1 MSFAVLLRRA
11 LRRRWLLTALAGL
24 LLVAQH
30 GALTHALTHADLH
43 RHGEAVHAHGA
54 HAHSAGHDAGHHEDA
69 PAGDVSEFCAF
80 DLVYSQ
86 ILGGILA
93 GHALTFAAAEQA
105 LVVIA
110 TLALRNSAVVVP
122 YDSRGPP
129 VLS

>member
-1 MSFAVLLRRA
+1 MSLAVLLRLA
-11 LRRRWLLTALAGL
+11 LRARGLRLALAGL

-43 RHGEAVHAHGA
+43 GHGEEAIHAHVA
-54 HAHSAGHDAGHHEDA
+54 HAHSAEHHEDA

-86 ILGGILA
+86 ILGGIPA
-93 GHALTFAAAEQA
+93 GHTPAFVAAEDV
-105 LVVIA
+105 LVVAA
-110 TLALRNSAVVVP
+110 TPAVRKPVVVVP

-129 VLS
+129 ALS

>member
-1 MSFAVLLRRA
+1 MSLAVLLRRA
-11 LRRRWLLTALAGL
+11 LRTRWVLLTLAGL

-30 GALTHALTHADLH
+30 GALTHALTHAELH
-43 RHGEAVHAHGA
+43 GHGESVHAHVA
-54 HAHSAGHDAGHHEDA
+54 HAHSAGHDAEHHEYA
-69 PAGDVSEFCAF
+69 PGGDVSEFCAF

-86 ILGGILA
+86 ILGGIPA
-93 GHALTFAAAEQA
+93 SHALTFAVAEQL